1 MLDLDRDHHTLIRLN
16 DKLVTGTAQLV
27 DALRRSAAEADRR
40 VVDSRQRIAE
50 SLTALQAL
58 VKP

>member
-1 MLDLDRDHHTLIRLN
+1 VLDDDHHALIRLN
-16 DKLVTGTAQLV
+16 DRLVLGTAQLV

-40 VVDSRQRIAE
+40 VVDSRQRIEE
-50 SLTALQAL
+50 SVIALQAL